1 MVEPPDK
8 ACELVGIG
16 DAPGRTG
23 GSAGGGVR
31 VKTGLVDSV
40 AGHRKIGLAVDVV
53 AEHEPPGRDT
63 AAQKVIGKQLV
74 NAMRGAPGQRHG
86 RIDDVAVHNDLG
98 TRAERAHHAADRRA
112 DLAGRVVVDNIIII
126 MTFQVV
132 IQGLDAIP
140 FMVRH
145 ADDGDPM
152 GDEGRGRAGLVCR
165 AKAHKQVNFIFSCI
179 QIQQQV
185 LHITLYAALHTK
197 MVADHENTH
206 RFVLFA
212 FDFGF
217 PLSFAAT
224 LRRLTRV
231 SVILPIDVPFGTPK
245 GTEKGPATSDSAGGP
260 A

>member
-1 MVEPPDK
+1 
-8 ACELVGIG
+8 
-16 DAPGRTG
+16 
-23 GSAGGGVR
+23 
-31 VKTGLVDSV
+31 
-40 AGHRKIGLAVDVV
+40 
-53 AEHEPPGRDT
+53 
-63 AAQKVIGKQLV
+63 
-74 NAMRGAPGQRHG
+74 MRGAPGQRHG
-86 RIDDVAVHNDLG
+86 RIDDVAVHDDLG

-145 ADDGDPM
+145 ADDVDPM

-165 AKAHKQVNFIFSCI
+165 AKAHEQVNLIFSCI

-206 RFVLFA
+206 KFVLFW
-212 FDFGF
+212 F
-217 PLSFAAT
+217 PIYIACFRLLVGGGVLDT
-224 LRRLTRV
+224 PWHPLRGARHYTRYW
-231 SVILPIDVPFGTPK
+231 
-245 GTEKGPATSDSAGGP
+245 AGRG
-260 A
+260 